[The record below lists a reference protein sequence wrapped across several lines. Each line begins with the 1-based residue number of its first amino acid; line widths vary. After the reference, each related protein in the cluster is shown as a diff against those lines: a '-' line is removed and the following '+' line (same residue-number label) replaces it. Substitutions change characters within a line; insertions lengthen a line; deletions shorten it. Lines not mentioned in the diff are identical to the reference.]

1 MFAPVPLEPVFTEE
15 RRIVRALV
23 PRFREAL
30 GALRFFSCLFTTFF
44 AIGVGAGGG
53 AGGGTGSGIL
63 GADVHI
69 SILFFI
75 KDCFVLKLVVM
86 LQEVYHGSLSIVE
99 AQVIQLQL
107 FGSKVP

>member
-1 MFAPVPLEPVFTEE
+1 MFAPEPLEPVFTEE

-23 PRFREAL
+23 PRFLEEV
-30 GALRFFSCLFTTFF
+30 LRFLSALLSTLL
-44 AIGVGAGGG
+44 AVAVGGGGG

-86 LQEVYHGSLSIVE
+86 LQEVYHGALSIVE

>member
-1 MFAPVPLEPVFTEE
+1 M
-15 RRIVRALV
+15 RALV
-23 PRFREAL
+23 PRFLEEVLRVLSAL
-30 GALRFFSCLFTTFF
+30 LSTLLAV
-44 AIGVGAGGG
+44 AVGGGGG

-86 LQEVYHGSLSIVE
+86 LQEVYHGALSIVE